1 MLNPLDRH
9 LVRVMRACTAET
21 RCARFLFVVPY
32 PDLMAGLGEGTPG
45 DVEPAAAGGQEL
57 VGVRM
62 GAQEVD
68 ESQELLRVLGAYVGS
83 LACEV
88 LRVAD
93 AAHMAV
99 DILVAESGVDD
110 DGTDHLPGRFQEHH
124 AAVDHVCHVLQ
135 RGFVARVL
143 PCVQKL
149 LQREV
154 F

>member
-1 MLNPLDRH
+1 
-9 LVRVMRACTAET
+9 
-21 RCARFLFVVPY
+21 
-32 PDLMAGLGEGTPG
+32 MAGGGEGTPG

-99 DILVAESGVDD
+99 DILVAESAVDD

-124 AAVDHVCHVLQ
+124 AAIDHVRHVLQ

-143 PCVQKL
+143 LRVDEF
-149 LQREV
+149 LQRKV
-154 F
+154 FTEFCVFHDRCV

>member
-1 MLNPLDRH
+1 LYDRH
-9 LVRVMRACTAET
+9 LVRVMKACTAET

-32 PDLMAGLGEGTPG
+32 TDLVSGLGEGTPR
-45 DVEPAAAGGQEL
+45 DVEPTIAREEL
-57 VGVRM
+57 VCQFVSLE
-62 GAQEVD
+62 EVD
-68 ESQELLRVLGAYVGS
+68 QAVELLRVLGAYVGS

-110 DGTDHLPGRFQEHH
+110 DGTDHLPGRFQKHH
-124 AAVDHVCHVLQ
+124 AAVGHVRHVLQ

-143 PCVQKL
+143 SCVQKL

>member
-1 MLNPLDRH
+1 MYDRH

-21 RCARFLFVVPY
+21 RCARFLFVVSY
-32 PDLMAGLGEGTPG
+32 PDDVSGLGEGVPG

-57 VGVRM
+57 VGEFVSLEEIDQ
-62 GAQEVD
+62 A
-68 ESQELLRVLGAYVGS
+68 LVLGWVLRANVGS
-83 LACEV
+83 LALQV

-93 AAHMAV
+93 TAHMAV
-99 DILVAESGVDD
+99 DILVAEAGVDD

>member
-1 MLNPLDRH
+1 
-9 LVRVMRACTAET
+9 MRACTAET

-32 PDLMAGLGEGTPG
+32 PDLMAGLGEGTPR

-68 ESQELLRVLGAYVGS
+68 QAMKLLRVLGADVGS
-83 LACEV
+83 LALQV

-99 DILVAESGVDD
+99 DVLVAEAAVDD
-110 DGTDHLPGRFQEHH
+110 DGTDHLPGRFQKHH
-124 AAVDHVCHVLQ
+124 AAIDHVCHVLQ

-143 PCVQKL
+143 SCVQKL

>member
-1 MLNPLDRH
+1 
-9 LVRVMRACTAET
+9 
-21 RCARFLFVVPY
+21 
-32 PDLMAGLGEGTPG
+32 MAGDGEGTPG

-68 ESQELLRVLGAYVGS
+68 ESLELLRVLGANVGS
-83 LACEV
+83 LALQV

-99 DILVAESGVDD
+99 IILVAEAGVDD
-110 DGTDHLPGRFQEHH
+110 DGADHLPGRLQEHH
-124 AAVDHVCHVLQ
+124 AAVDHVRHVLQ

-143 PCVQKL
+143 SCVQKL

>member
-1 MLNPLDRH
+1 
-9 LVRVMRACTAET
+9 
-21 RCARFLFVVPY
+21 
-32 PDLMAGLGEGTPG
+32 MAGGGEGTPG

-99 DILVAESGVDD
+99 DILVAESRVDD

-124 AAVDHVCHVLQ
+124 AAIDHVRHVLQ

-143 PCVQKL
+143 LCVQKL

>member
-1 MLNPLDRH
+1 
-9 LVRVMRACTAET
+9 MRACTAET

-68 ESQELLRVLGAYVGS
+68 QAVKLLRVLGADVGS
-83 LACEV
+83 LALQV

-93 AAHMAV
+93 TADESV
-99 DILVAESGVDD
+99 DARVTEARVDD
-110 DGTDHLPGRFQEHH
+110 DGASDSLTGR
-124 AAVDHVCHVLQ
+124 LQ
-135 RGFVARVL
+135 QVTTTIDQV
-143 PCVQKL
+143 
-149 LQREV
+149 
-154 F
+154 

>member
-1 MLNPLDRH
+1 
-9 LVRVMRACTAET
+9 MRACTAET
-21 RCARFLFVVPY
+21 RCARFLFVVSY
-32 PDLMAGLGEGTPG
+32 PDLVAGLGEGTPR
-45 DVEPAAAGGQEL
+45 DVEPAAAGSQEL

-68 ESQELLRVLGAYVGS
+68 ESLELLWVLGANVGS
-83 LACEV
+83 LAEQV

-93 AAHMAV
+93 TTHEGV
-99 DILVAESGVDD
+99 DILVTEAGVDE
-110 DGTDHLPGRFQEHH
+110 DGAYHLPGRFQEHQ
-124 AAVDHVCHVLQ
+124 ATVDHVRHMLQ

-143 PCVQKL
+143 SCVQKL

>member
-1 MLNPLDRH
+1 M
-9 LVRVMRACTAET
+9 
-21 RCARFLFVVPY
+21 
-32 PDLMAGLGEGTPG
+32 
-45 DVEPAAAGGQEL
+45 
-57 VGVRM
+57 RM

-68 ESQELLRVLGAYVGS
+68 QALELLWVLGADVGS

-93 AAHMAV
+93 TTHQAV

-124 AAVDHVCHVLQ
+124 AAVGHVCHVLQ

>member
-1 MLNPLDRH
+1 M
-9 LVRVMRACTAET
+9 
-21 RCARFLFVVPY
+21 
-32 PDLMAGLGEGTPG
+32 
-45 DVEPAAAGGQEL
+45 
-57 VGVRM
+57 RM

-68 ESQELLRVLGAYVGS
+68 ESQELLRVLGADVGS
-83 LACEV
+83 LALQV

-99 DILVAESGVDD
+99 DILVAESRVDD

-124 AAVDHVCHVLQ
+124 ATIDHVRHMLQ

>member
-1 MLNPLDRH
+1 
-9 LVRVMRACTAET
+9 
-21 RCARFLFVVPY
+21 
-32 PDLMAGLGEGTPG
+32 MAGGGEGTPG

-68 ESQELLRVLGAYVGS
+68 ESQELLRVLGADVGS
-83 LACEV
+83 LALQV

-99 DILVAESGVDD
+99 DVLVAEAAVDD
-110 DGTDHLPGRFQEHH
+110 DGTDHLPGRFQKHH
-124 AAVDHVCHVLQ
+124 AAIDHVRHVLQ

-143 PCVQKL
+143 LCVQKL

>member
-1 MLNPLDRH
+1 MW
-9 LVRVMRACTAET
+9 
-21 RCARFLFVVPY
+21 
-32 PDLMAGLGEGTPG
+32 
-45 DVEPAAAGGQEL
+45 
-57 VGVRM
+57 M

-68 ESQELLRVLGAYVGS
+68 ESQKLLRVLGAYVGS

-124 AAVDHVCHVLQ
+124 AAVDHVRHMLGSE
-135 RGFVARVL
+135 GFVTLVL
-143 PCVQKL
+143 SFCVQKL

-154 F
+154 FRESSVICWCFHDSCV